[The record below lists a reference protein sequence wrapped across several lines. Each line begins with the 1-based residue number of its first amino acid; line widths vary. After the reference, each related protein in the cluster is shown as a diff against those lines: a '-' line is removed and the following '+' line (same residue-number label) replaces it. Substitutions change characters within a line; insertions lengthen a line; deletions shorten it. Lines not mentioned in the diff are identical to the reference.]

1 MAMSNGKTTV
11 KPRLLYRMQRRRLN
25 HTARITDDAEDLAR
39 LEADDIKTLRDAA
52 PKHLRGFLKDY
63 NLIEILISRSEYYL
77 HLYFGQDQQWPNL
90 EELES
95 QMLALAKA
103 WKGNIKVTFTARDNR
118 LKTVKVTFKVLGW

>member
-1 MAMSNGKTTV
+1 MSNGKTTV
-11 KPRLLYRMQRRRLN
+11 KPRLLYRMHRRRLN
-25 HTARITDDAEDLAR
+25 HLARITDNAQEFDR
-39 LEADDIKTLRDAA
+39 LETADTKALRAAA
-52 PKHLRGFLKDY
+52 PKYLRGFLKDY

-118 LKTVKVTFKVLGW
+118 LKTVKVTFTVLGW